1 MKLNK
6 KLKYVLGSIGLAGL
20 AIIPTSVGLVSCS
33 KKEEKD
39 VIEHYKQVDNAIFDG
54 KYMGKDS
61 SPFIC
66 DFNLTQKTCAI
77 VDWFG
82 NEPNYMTPNLP
93 PRTGLS
99 EGLNQKINNTI
110 RIPSQVVYNNEI
122 FTVVAFGTISSWPLN
137 NTYEGN
143 LDLGDIMSNT
153 IQIIEF
159 DLNLIIKSNDHY
171 YRGGYI
177 IDYPGDIKQPNLLQV
192 LNYQYLSTLKN
203 SKKLEI
209 ITGDWAPMDIEGC
222 SSLKSIPPLSNNVDE
237 IYDRWFY
244 GCSSLQK
251 INIPNSVQGIG
262 IQAFSGCSSLT
273 EIIIPDS
280 VEYISTWAFWGCS
293 SLTSITIP
301 DSVTYFGSIIFD
313 WLDSSN
319 LKIYFSS
326 TTTKDLFLKSNL
338 NMNDYCV
345 VNN

>member
-1 MKLNK
+1 MKLRK
-6 KLKYVLGSIGLAGL
+6 KLKYVLCSIGLAGL

-39 VIEHYKQVDNAIFDG
+39 VIEHYKQVDNAIFNG
-54 KYMGKDS
+54 EYMGKDS

-143 LDLGDIMSNT
+143 LDLGDIMRDS

-159 DLNLIIKSNDHY
+159 DPNLKIEFNDDY
-171 YRGGYI
+171 YRGGNVIY
-177 IDYPGDIKQPNLLQV
+177 YPGSIKQPNLLKV
-192 LNYQYLSTLKN
+192 LNLQIYMDLSE

-209 ITGDWAPMDIEGC
+209 ITGTFNKKLFFI
-222 SSLKSIPPLSNNVDE
+222 KV
-237 IYDRWFY
+237 
-244 GCSSLQK
+244 
-251 INIPNSVQGIG
+251 NS
-262 IQAFSGCSSLT
+262 T
-273 EIIIPDS
+273 IIKRR
-280 VEYISTWAFWGCS
+280 YHCNWRF
-293 SLTSITIP
+293 
-301 DSVTYFGSIIFD
+301 
-313 WLDSSN
+313 
-319 LKIYFSS
+319 
-326 TTTKDLFLKSNL
+326 
-338 NMNDYCV
+338 
-345 VNN
+345 